1 MKSQLEPLI
10 KFPEKVSVWEGAE
23 AIERFNRFLQG
34 RYKWLV
40 SGIDWRYGDYVQR
53 IHKHFD
59 FGPLMCEM
67 VENNKELFSSH
78 LSVYFTDGTFDRVLR
93 SDREAIFANIQIL
106 EEWDK
111 HYITEFWVF
120 DEETGTII
128 EAYHEGYVT
137 LSRPHDVS
145 KELPPPKGLENFVRT
160 VEDEQENLHNISS
173 NKEIK

>member
-1 MKSQLEPLI
+1 MKSQLEPLL

-23 AIERFNRFLQG
+23 ALQRFNRFLLG

-53 IHKHFD
+53 IHKRYD
-59 FGPLMCEM
+59 FGLLMNSM

-78 LSVYFTDGTFDRVLR
+78 LSVYFSDGTFDGVLR
-93 SDREAIFANIQIL
+93 ADRKALFANIQFL
-106 EEWDK
+106 EEWDEY
-111 HYITEFWVF
+111 YITEFWVF
-120 DEETGTII
+120 DEQTGTII

-145 KELPPPKGLENFVRT
+145 RELPPPEGVDEFVKT
-160 VEDEQENLHNISS
+160 VEDEQEKLNNLSS
-173 NKEIK
+173 NKETK